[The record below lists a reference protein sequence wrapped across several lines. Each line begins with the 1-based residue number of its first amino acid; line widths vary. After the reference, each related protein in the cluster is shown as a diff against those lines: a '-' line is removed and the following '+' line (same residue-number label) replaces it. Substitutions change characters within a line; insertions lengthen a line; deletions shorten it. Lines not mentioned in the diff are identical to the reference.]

1 MKNKKKRL
9 LLPLPFRTTTDYV
22 REARF
27 ACALSAVLTSLLVT
41 GLIGTTQTAV
51 SQVIGPFI
59 AAAGEN
65 AAGES
70 VIDLFDENGDCMEA
84 IVSNVSGTVGCA
96 LIDWHGKTE
105 LSEVIVTFSLG
116 ATYHIP
122 YGVFSPCSE
131 RLKVA
136 ISRRSKGSSGSA
148 LKARRAGPTPR
159 RRQSW
164 SQFQTTRIHLL
175 SPAMD
180 DSP

>member
-51 SQVIGPFI
+51 SQ
-59 AAAGEN
+59 
-65 AAGES
+65 